1 MTFLAN
7 QLFTFFKYRG
17 NVHKNIKFVGV
28 LLSIYVILNVMV
40 YSLKKMNKDNKYFE
54 STYRK
59 NDLDKYS
66 LWDDNLLSPREVEAT
81 EGKHPL
87 LILE

>member
-1 MTFLAN
+1 MTFLTN
-7 QLFTFFKYRG
+7 QLFTFLKYKG
-17 NVHKNIKFVGV
+17 NVHKNINFVCV

-40 YSLKKMNKDNKYFE
+40 YSLKKMNNDNKYFE

-81 EGKHPL
+81 EGKPPL

>member
-1 MTFLAN
+1 MNVFAN
-7 QLFTFFKYRG
+7 QLFTFLKYRW

-28 LLSIYVILNVMV
+28 LLSIYLLLNVMV
-40 YSLKKMNKDNKYFE
+40 YSLKKMNKDRKYFE

-59 NDLDKYS
+59 NNLDTYS
-66 LWDDNLLSPREVEAT
+66 LWDDNLLSPKEVEAT
-81 EGKHPL
+81 EGKPPL